1 MRRIFVVAAI
11 VFMNNLLSNFRK
23 YKYSKW
29 SVAVTLQLLIFTL
42 LVASILARVVT
53 KLSSGEISLDP
64 QPRDTVVT
72 LFFDIILAILNIG
85 IPLHHFI
92 SNSKI
97 VYSPSEEFLL
107 YQPLAFHELYIG
119 VCLGNSITEII
130 LSILFVLIL
139 IWTWPS
145 ISLFVFFNSLFV
157 IAILNPLIKLATIGL
172 NKRGYLRLALLII
185 LLYTAFGLIHTAH
198 VSLSNGV
205 FSISPLLT
213 YPSKAFYLL
222 GLELFNKAG
231 LASIALYIALCLA
244 LGLAIAFP
252 LAKSVDINDFV
263 STEAVLYRAALREGL
278 RRALRRE
285 LILDWGSPRKAVE
298 KVLFEPGYNFRKMLV
313 VYGLAGCLVL
323 GFRLSGRML

>member
-1 MRRIFVVAAI
+1 
-11 VFMNNLLSNFRK
+11 
-23 YKYSKW
+23 
-29 SVAVTLQLLIFTL
+29 
-42 LVASILARVVT
+42 
-53 KLSSGEISLDP
+53 
-64 QPRDTVVT
+64 
-72 LFFDIILAILNIG
+72 
-85 IPLHHFI
+85 
-92 SNSKI
+92 
-97 VYSPSEEFLL
+97 
-107 YQPLAFHELYIG
+107 
-119 VCLGNSITEII
+119 
-130 LSILFVLIL
+130 
-139 IWTWPS
+139 
-145 ISLFVFFNSLFV
+145 LFV